1 MTCPRIW
8 QVIFVSG
15 LNAETRQK
23 SGQEAGEK
31 DKVRHIKKESICPT
45 SISQTQNQK
54 SFFSTEGP
62 KPQFLIDT
70 PQFKALV
77 VGLEAGGQIPVHPG
91 EAAMYHFLEGEGLM
105 TVDDEAFAIK
115 PGVTVVVPSGA
126 KRGMNAKTR
135 VVFLG
140 SKGEK

>member
-1 MTCPRIW
+1 MSDTSSQIY
-8 QVIFVSG
+8 FVDTK
-15 LNAETRQK
+15 AK
-23 SGQEAGEK
+23 AVFAA
-31 DKVRHIKKESICPT
+31 D
-45 SISQTQNQK
+45 
-54 SFFSTEGP
+54 GP
-62 KPQFLIDT
+62 KPQFLFDT

-77 VGLEAGGQIPVHPG
+77 VGLEAGGQIPYHPG

-105 TVDDEAFAIK
+105 TVDDESFAIK

>member
-1 MTCPRIW
+1 MSDT
-8 QVIFVSG
+8 
-15 LNAETRQK
+15 
-23 SGQEAGEK
+23 
-31 DKVRHIKKESICPT
+31 T
-45 SISQTQNQK
+45 SQIYFADTK
-54 SFFSTEGP
+54 AKAVFAADGP

-70 PQFKALV
+70 PNFKALV
-77 VGLEAGGQIPVHPG
+77 VGLEAGGQIPAHPG

-105 TVDDEAFAIK
+105 TVGDETFAIK

-140 SKGEK
+140 AKGEA

>member
-1 MTCPRIW
+1 MSETSQIY
-8 QVIFVSG
+8 F
-15 LNAETRQK
+15 AETK
-23 SGQEAGEK
+23 SKAVFAA
-31 DKVRHIKKESICPT
+31 D
-45 SISQTQNQK
+45 
-54 SFFSTEGP
+54 GP

-70 PQFKALV
+70 PKFKSLV

-105 TVDDEAFAIK
+105 TVDDEIFTIK
-115 PGVTVVVPSGA
+115 PGATVVVPSGA

-140 SKGEK
+140 AKGEQ